1 MSITSRAKAR
11 ALKIKQSLDSP
22 FDTILPFLCL
32 GANPSKEATT
42 MPSLDAYL
50 HHHKFTHRIDC
61 TANPQHN
68 SDIPT
73 CYVTVKDSP
82 DATAKLFQH
91 LPGVCDFIDEAK
103 RTSRCKILI
112 HCQAGV
118 SRSAT
123 VVLYYLLARGN
134 MNLSLAQA
142 LRVVRDARPI
152 VSPNPGFMRGL
163 CQVETKL
170 GGTPSIDPQA
180 YQKHR
185 HGKASKYIVLYR

>member
-1 MSITSRAKAR
+1 MSITSRARAR
-11 ALKIKQSLDSP
+11 ALKIKQSFDSP

-32 GANPSKEATT
+32 GANPSKEAKN

-61 TANPQHN
+61 TNNPQKN

-73 CYVTVKDSP
+73 CFVTVTDSP
-82 DATAKLFQH
+82 NATAKLFQH
-91 LPGVCDFIDEAK
+91 MEDVCDFIDEAK
-103 RTSRCKILI
+103 RTSSKCKILI

-123 VVLYYLLARGN
+123 VVLYYLLARES
-134 MNLSLAQA
+134 LSLAQA

-170 GGTPSIDPQA
+170 S
-180 YQKHR
+180 
-185 HGKASKYIVLYR
+185 KA